1 MSRTDFNGDGRDDIL
16 WHRDDGAL
24 TDWLATEGGSFS
36 PNAANEL
43 EVVNTAWQIAATGDF
58 NGDGRDDILWRRADG
73 AMTDWLGNLNGS
85 FTPNAANLLQVV
97 DPQWHIVSVGD
108 FNGDGKDD
116 ILWRRSDGAVTDWLG
131 TASGGFTPNAANALF
146 VPDSQWYI
154 VGTGDFNGDGRDDIL
169 WQSHY
174 PMVNGRDGFISE
186 WLGNSSG
193 GFDPSA
199 FIDFMNSSVVAVDDF
214 NGDGRDDIIVAD
226 AWSWYEMY
234 DARPDGSFDFSVW
247 APFADA
253 VQTTLIAT
261 GDYDG
266 NGLADLLM
274 RTQTNSIIEVLS
286 LGDENYALN
295 DAARFDFPTPWHI
308 QPTLNPFF

>member
-1 MSRTDFNGDGRDDIL
+1 
-16 WHRDDGAL
+16 
-24 TDWLATEGGSFS
+24 
-36 PNAANEL
+36 
-43 EVVNTAWQIAATGDF
+43 
-58 NGDGRDDILWRRADG
+58 
-73 AMTDWLGNLNGS
+73 
-85 FTPNAANLLQVV
+85 
-97 DPQWHIVSVGD
+97 
-108 FNGDGKDD
+108 
-116 ILWRRSDGAVTDWLG
+116 
-131 TASGGFTPNAANALF
+131 
-146 VPDSQWYI
+146 
-154 VGTGDFNGDGRDDIL
+154 
-169 WQSHY
+169 
-174 PMVNGRDGFISE
+174 
-186 WLGNSSG
+186 
-193 GFDPSA
+193 
-199 FIDFMNSSVVAVDDF
+199 MNSSVVAVDDF

-286 LGDENYALN
+286 LGDENYALT

-308 QPTLNPFF
+308 QPSLNPFF